1 MAQSLQFRSPPD
13 VHAAV
18 GQEICVADWLEIT
31 QERIDTFAEATG
43 DFQWIH
49 VDAERAARES
59 PYGRTIAHGFLT
71 LSLLGLWYEEYL
83 MAAMPFFSMGL
94 NYGLNKV
101 RFTNVVPVGSRVRGR
116 FRLAKVEDIAGGLQ
130 LHCVITVEIDGAE
143 KPACVVESVVRRLV
157 GATPS
162 QRGTA

>member
-1 MAQSLQFRSPPD
+1 MIKAQDPD
-13 VHAAV
+13 QDQESAARQILAFLRRH
-18 GQEICVADWLEIT
+18 GLDIRPEHYELGYRLI
-31 QERIDTFAEATG
+31 
-43 DFQWIH
+43 
-49 VDAERAARES
+49 VDRDPLVIAAAQRAARES

-94 NYGLNKV
+94 NYGLDKV

-130 LHCVITVEIDGAE
+130 LHCVVTVEIDGAA
-143 KPACVVESVVRRLV
+143 KPACVVESVVRRLA
-157 GATPS
+157 GAASS
-162 QRGTA
+162 Q